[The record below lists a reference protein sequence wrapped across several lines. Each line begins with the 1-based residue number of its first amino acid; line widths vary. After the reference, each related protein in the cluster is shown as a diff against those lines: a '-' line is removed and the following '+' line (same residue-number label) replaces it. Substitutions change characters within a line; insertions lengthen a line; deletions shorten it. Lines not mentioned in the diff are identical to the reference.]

1 MNELILNTGV
11 QHFIIENMDA
21 DIMSVLLK
29 SQQFEGV
36 SQRELAE
43 QLESRKKCRGKLPA
57 WFQTKGIYYPNKL
70 NIEQTSSQA
79 TAEYKSRLVSGK
91 NLLDLTGGFGV
102 DSYFFSKKIEQ
113 ITHCEINTDLSEIAR
128 RNFNVLGRNN
138 IDCFPEDGLTFLQ
151 KTEATFDWIYVDPS
165 RRNDAIGKVFLLKDC
180 LPDLTEHLDDILQ
193 KTQNVLIKTSP
204 LLDIKQGISE
214 LQFVKEVH
222 ILAIHN
228 EVKELL
234 FVIEKGYVGAIDI
247 KTVNLYQGQED
258 HFNFNLTEEENAPL
272 ELGEPST
279 YLYEPN
285 AAILKSGAFKAIGSS
300 YQLKKLH
307 PHSHLYT
314 SSELVEFPGRRFAI
328 QTVLPYS
335 KNTLKSLRLTKAN
348 ITTRNFPLSVA
359 DLRKKHKIA
368 DGGDHYLFFTKNMEG
383 ELIVLVCE
391 KA

>member
-1 MNELILNTGV
+1 
-11 QHFIIENMDA
+11 
-21 DIMSVLLK
+21 MSVLLK

>member
-1 MNELILNTGV
+1 
-11 QHFIIENMDA
+11 MDA